1 MQHSLL
7 CALEFEI
14 LPLVSNKKIFSL
26 KSSQMAVG
34 NLLLRGASS
43 TKTILHQVNR
53 RMLDEKK
60 LKKKLKNKI
69 ENILHQ
75 P

>member
-1 MQHSLL
+1 
-7 CALEFEI
+7 
-14 LPLVSNKKIFSL
+14 
-26 KSSQMAVG
+26 MAVG

-60 LKKKLKNKI
+60 LKNKI
-69 ENILHQ
+69 EKTKLKKFSTNRRMLENKQ
-75 P
+75 LSSLQKL

>member
-1 MQHSLL
+1 
-7 CALEFEI
+7 
-14 LPLVSNKKIFSL
+14 
-26 KSSQMAVG
+26 MAVG